1 LPLEKSWQ
9 TSKEQF
15 AKHEKK
21 TLAKT
26 KKREFTLPVW
36 VKTKIIAPIVLI
48 SVFLTG
54 AFFQLNFSLLMKPAT
69 PVEYNSATL
78 SVHEKWQIEQHTCV
92 SMRKIY
98 DIVESETIT
107 TEQVLA
113 IARVEQKATGLLL
126 HPWNDHSEGKKLSD
140 DWHNNATNVWASI
153 IDLTESYPYR
163 NEPWVAELF
172 PKSANID
179 ELNKFLLYGIEA
191 PNDER
196 SVFWT
201 VLAKRCVFD
210 KAEPSVTE
218 PVVKKSA
225 TDAQHCPVYADFKK
239 VNFNRPELA
248 AVWAQDNLRLV
259 SQLGLKSNSYTQL
272 ESSLAALFSNF
283 TDVQLTMPNQQ
294 RVDEFLERAPLQ
306 ILTNRLDLICG
317 A

>member
-1 LPLEKSWQ
+1 LPLKNPWQ

-15 AKHEKK
+15 PKHEKK
-21 TLAKT
+21 ILAKT

-36 VKTKIIAPIVLI
+36 VKANIIAPLVLI

-54 AFFQLNFSLLMKPAT
+54 AFFQLNFPLLKNPET

-78 SVHEKWQIEQHTCV
+78 TAHEKWQIERHTCN

-107 TEQVLA
+107 TGQVLA
-113 IARVEQKATGLLL
+113 IARVEQKATSLLL
-126 HPWNDHSEGKKLSD
+126 HPWNDYSEGKKLSD

-153 IDLTESYPYR
+153 IALTESYPYR
-163 NEPWVAELF
+163 NEPWVSELF

-210 KAEPSVTE
+210 KVEPAVVA

-225 TDAQHCPVYADFKK
+225 TDSTYCPIYADFKNL
-239 VNFNRPELA
+239 NFNRPELA
-248 AVWAQDNLRLV
+248 AVWAQNNLRTV
-259 SQLGLKSNSYTQL
+259 NQLGQKSNSYTQL
-272 ESSLAALFSNF
+272 ESSLSGLLSNF

-294 RVDEFLERAPLQ
+294 QVDAFLDRAPLQ
-306 ILTNRLDLICG
+306 ILTNRLDLLCG